1 MHYSVTIVLLALAV
15 PTYQQ
20 TKIKAFFDEYA
31 YEYEANRKDVRMP
44 AKGVPC
50 TITGV
55 LESICVAKE
64 DIKDTIPYC
73 FDNIYDNICVPVYHV
88 SQHISL

>member
-1 MHYSVTIVLLALAV
+1 
-15 PTYQQ
+15 
-20 TKIKAFFDEYA
+20 
-31 YEYEANRKDVRMP
+31 MP

-73 FDNIYDNICVPVYHV
+73 FDNIYDNMCVPVYHV